1 VGRGVAR
8 SGRSGRPP
16 KPTERKRAAGNPGGR
31 KLAEPIAIVPRTDR
45 NPGPPVELE
54 RAGTALWSQVWDTAG
69 DWLAPS
75 DVPMVALL
83 AQFADERDRWLSKAS
98 EEGVSHTTRHGA
110 IRVHPGVA
118 EARRLETAMIS
129 ILSLL
134 GLSPS
139 DRARLGLTEVRKLSG
154 LADLLQRR
162 QRELGR

>member
-1 VGRGVAR
+1 MPNR
-8 SGRSGRPP
+8 P
-16 KPTERKRAAGNPGGR
+16 KPTERKRRAGNPGKR
-31 KLAEPIAIVPRTDR
+31 PLPKPIAIVPRADGT
-45 NPGPPVELE
+45 PTPPVQLDH
-54 RAGTALWSQVWDTAG
+54 AGTALWSQIWDTAV

-83 AQFADERDRWLSKAS
+83 AQFADERERWLVMATD
-98 EEGVSHTTRHGA
+98 EGITHTTAHGT
-110 IRVHPGVA
+110 IRIHPGVA

>member
-1 VGRGVAR
+1 MGRGVAR

-16 KPTERKRAAGNPGGR
+16 KPTERKRAVGNPGGR

-45 NPGPPVELE
+45 APRPPVELE

-83 AQFADERDRWLSKAS
+83 AQFTDERDRWLCKAS
-98 EEGVSHTTRHGA
+98 EEGVTHTTRHGA

-162 QRELGR
+162 QRALGK

>member
-1 VGRGVAR
+1 
-8 SGRSGRPP
+8 
-16 KPTERKRAAGNPGGR
+16 
-31 KLAEPIAIVPRTDR
+31 
-45 NPGPPVELE
+45 VELE

-83 AQFADERDRWLSKAS
+83 AQFTDERDRWLCKAS
-98 EEGVSHTTRHGA
+98 EEGVTHTTRHGA

-162 QRELGR
+162 QRALGK